1 MRIGLVSDTH
11 LPRFGKDLP
20 AVLEQGPYCAAEL
33 ILHLGDFRS
42 LAVADMF
49 RRIARFDA
57 VAGNNDVLRMQVRLV
72 YQIGK
77 ACS

>member
-1 MRIGLVSDTH
+1 MSPTPTCRALGRICPPFSSRGLIAQ
-11 LPRFGKDLP
+11 RF
-20 AVLEQGPYCAAEL
+20 EL